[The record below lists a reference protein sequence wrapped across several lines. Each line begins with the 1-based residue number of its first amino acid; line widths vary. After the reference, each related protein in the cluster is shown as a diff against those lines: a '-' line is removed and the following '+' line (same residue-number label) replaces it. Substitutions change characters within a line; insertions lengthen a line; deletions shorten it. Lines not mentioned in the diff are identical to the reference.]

1 MFKKNKTKKINKA
14 KKNNTNNIGT
24 YRETE
29 EGGGEKPIQNIGD
42 ISLEEGSRSKRMS
55 DISIRIETLDL
66 LI

>member
-29 EGGGEKPIQNIGD
+29 EGGGEKPIKNIGD
-42 ISLEEGSRSKRMS
+42 ISRKREVDQS
-55 DISIRIETLDL
+55 VC
-66 LI
+66 LIYR